1 MWDIQLFRGMSD
13 QNPHCRARKI
23 KYSHTLAQRCMM
35 LPFKCLFSFLENKC
49 LPPKHLYSSL
59 QELFS
64 DDPRDE
70 HEMIWFHS
78 SSQKNP
84 MSSSWEVLVKF
95 PKVGKAI
102 KVKWLSHA
110 QGPPLGHV
118 LKDTLSSLSIL
129 PIYNNLYLNSLS
141 WLIHSLTTENIPVD
155 DKIALTMFIYP
166 SLRGFLHI

>member
-1 MWDIQLFRGMSD
+1 MSEVVTGSLKTNAYL
-13 QNPHCRARKI
+13 QNASI
-23 KYSHTLAQRCMM
+23 I
-35 LPFKCLFSFLENKC
+35 
-49 LPPKHLYSSL
+49 SSL

-84 MSSSWEVLVKF
+84 MSSSWKVLVKF

-102 KVKWLSHA
+102 KVKCLSHA
-110 QGPPLGHV
+110 QGPPLGLM

-129 PIYNNLYLNSLS
+129 PVYNNLYLNSLS
-141 WLIHSLTTENIPVD
+141 LDLY
-155 DKIALTMFIYP
+155 IALLQKIY
-166 SLRGFLHI
+166 R